1 VSETVEYADRSRSAS
16 VFPRSWGTPPVDVEE
31 RQQWILARIE
41 ERQALGLGTKAK
53 IPTRR
58 MTAEEAAR
66 NLAER
71 TFDAEPRVTV
81 EGGRTTIVE
90 VR

>member
-1 VSETVEYADRSRSAS
+1 VTEVEFADRRRSAS
-16 VFPRSWGTPPVDVEE
+16 AFPKAWGPAPEDVEE

-41 ERQALGLGTKAK
+41 ERQALGLAANAK

-71 TFDAEPRVTV
+71 VDAEPRVTV
-81 EGGRTTIVE
+81 SGGRTTITE
-90 VR
+90 LR